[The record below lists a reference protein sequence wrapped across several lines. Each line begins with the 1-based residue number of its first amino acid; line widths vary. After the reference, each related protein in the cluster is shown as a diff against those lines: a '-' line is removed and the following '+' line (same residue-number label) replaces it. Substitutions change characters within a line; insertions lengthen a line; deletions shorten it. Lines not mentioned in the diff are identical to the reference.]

1 MLPRLSRVCR
11 QGPTAPNST
20 LRSRCAHSGFGL
32 FWLDPPARVRGP
44 ARKVRWGCSGL
55 GAGQRVGGGWSPV
68 TVTAQMDARSGG
80 AALRERPRRSKEQV
94 MVNHVVLVGNL
105 GSDPEVRTF
114 GDQQKLTRLSL
125 ATHEIGRKRSGER
138 ERQTEWHQ
146 VVAWAALGERA
157 AKHLRKGRSVLVEG
171 RLQTRVWAD
180 ARGSKHITAEVH
192 ADRILCLGGGNMGRD
207 TADESTRRAEGER
220 PRDASVR
227 S

>member
-1 MLPRLSRVCR
+1 MCAVAGLP
-11 QGPTAPNST
+11 
-20 LRSRCAHSGFGL
+20 F
-32 FWLDPPARVRGP
+32 
-44 ARKVRWGCSGL
+44 
-55 GAGQRVGGGWSPV
+55 
-68 TVTAQMDARSGG
+68 
-80 AALRERPRRSKEQV
+80 RERPRRSKEQV

-105 GSDPEVRTF
+105 GCDPEVRTF
-114 GDQQKLTRLSL
+114 GDQQKVTRLSL
-125 ATHEIGRKRSGER
+125 ATHEIVRKRSGER
-138 ERQTEWHQ
+138 EPQTEWHQ

-180 ARGSKHITAEVH
+180 ARGNKHITAEVR